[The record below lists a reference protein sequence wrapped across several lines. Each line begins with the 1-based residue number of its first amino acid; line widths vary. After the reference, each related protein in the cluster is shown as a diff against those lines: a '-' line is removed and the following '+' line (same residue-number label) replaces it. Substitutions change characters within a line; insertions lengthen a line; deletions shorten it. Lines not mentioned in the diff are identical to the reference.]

1 MQFLTHSFR
10 SPQQVALTFCAIA
23 ALFFTN
29 SSAIA
34 ENWPQWRGPEG
45 TGVSSE
51 RDLPIVWS
59 EKRGL
64 AWKTA
69 IPGAGA
75 STPVIWGDAIFLTS
89 QADDNALIV
98 LKVSKKTGEIAWQTT
113 VGKAEI
119 VREAPSRKAQKF
131 HQIHNLASPS
141 CATDGKTVVAHF
153 GNGLLVAL
161 DYEGKVLWEHNLAE
175 EYGGYTI
182 WWGHA
187 NSPVIT
193 GGMVISVCMQDSL
206 SDLQAEPVE
215 SYLVA
220 HDLVTGKVRWKK
232 SRMTSAKSEQCDS
245 YTTPLLTSIGG
256 VQQLV
261 VMGGNQLDSYDPIT
275 GNQLWLLDGLVGGR
289 TVTGPTIASEMI
301 ITTRG
306 MRGPMIA
313 VQPDGNGEQNHRAIR
328 WDYTEGTP
336 DSCTPVVAR
345 EMIYSVSDDGV
356 LRCIDLASGN
366 LKFKQRIPGKY
377 KASPIT
383 AEGRVFLLNTDGLCT
398 VISAMPRFDKL
409 VENQLEGETIASP
422 ATSDGR
428 IYIRSKT
435 HLYSV
440 SR

>member
-1 MQFLTHSFR
+1 MQLLTTYHVIRQQFLTTSFT
-10 SPQQVALTFCAIA
+10 LLAIV
-23 ALFFTN
+23 FIH
-29 SSAIA
+29 SSAMA

-51 RDLPIVWS
+51 RELPIVWS
-59 EKRGL
+59 EKRGI

-69 IPGAGA
+69 IPASGA

-89 QADDNALIV
+89 HTQDQQLMV
-98 LKVSKKTGEIAWQTT
+98 LKLSKKTGEIEWQKS
-113 VGKAEI
+113 VGTG
-119 VREAPSRKAQKF
+119 EAARQSEMRKEQKF
-131 HQIHNLASPS
+131 HDLHNLASPS
-141 CATDGKTVVAHF
+141 CVTDGKTVVAHF

-161 DYEGKVLWEHNLAE
+161 DFEGNELWKHNLAE
-175 EYGGYTI
+175 AYGNYTI

-187 NSPVIT
+187 NSPVIAS
-193 GGMVISVCMQDSL
+193 GLVINVCMQDSR
-206 SDLQAEPVE
+206 SDLQSEPVE
-215 SYLVA
+215 SYVVA
-220 HDLVTGKVRWKK
+220 HDLVTGKLRWKK
-232 SRMTSAKSEQCDS
+232 PRMTAAKSEQCDS
-245 YTTPLLTSIGG
+245 YTTPLLTKIGG
-256 VQQLV
+256 LQQLV
-261 VMGGNQLDSYDPIT
+261 VMGGNQLDAYDPVS
-275 GNQLWLLDGLVGGR
+275 GNQIWMLDGLVGGR
-289 TVTGPTIASEMI
+289 TVTGPTIAGDMI

-313 VQPDGNGEQNHRAIR
+313 VRPTGTGEQNHRAVL
-328 WDYTEGTP
+328 WSYTEGTP

-345 EMIYSVSDDGV
+345 ELIYSVTDDGI

-366 LKFKQRIPGKY
+366 LKFKERIAGKY

-383 AEGRVFLLNTDGLCT
+383 AEGRVFLLNTDGRCT
-398 VISAMPRFDKL
+398 VISATPRFDKL

-435 HLYSV
+435 HLYCI